1 MPEPQGN
8 IATESA
14 ATEQRLDTSQRRT
27 NLVFAALGMLTGLLS
42 YLSKY
47 ATFGFLHFS
56 FFPHAEYQGTAS
68 ILPGVIFGVLVVGCC
83 HRFGTRHRLLLLLA
97 VLITTAAWIL
107 AFDLTSQA
115 ERTLG
120 NELPRDLRGTLS
132 FAIGGLVGG
141 LGTCLA
147 VAIANPRFRR
157 WEGWLLTLLI
167 ATLLGAVES
176 IYDRMGEAGLLALF
190 VVWQAAVIA
199 SIARALG
206 RGGLGPGTSRTTPL
220 TG

>member
-1 MPEPQGN
+1 MSEPERN
-8 IATESA
+8 IAAESA
-14 ATEQRLDTSQRRT
+14 AAEQRLDTSQRRT
-27 NLVFAALGMLTGLLS
+27 NLVFAALGVLTGLLS

-47 ATFGFLHFS
+47 ATFGFLHVS

-68 ILPGVIFGVLVVGCC
+68 ILPGVIFGLLVAGCC
-83 HRFGTRHRLLLLLA
+83 HRFGTRHRVLLLLA

-132 FAIGGLVGG
+132 FGIGGLVGG
-141 LGTCLA
+141 VGTCLA

-157 WEGWLLTLLI
+157 WEGL
-167 ATLLGAVES
+167 AAHAA
-176 IYDRMGEAGLLALF
+176 DRDAPGG
-190 VVWQAAVIA
+190 
-199 SIARALG
+199 G
-206 RGGLGPGTSRTTPL
+206 RERL
-220 TG
+220 